1 MGLFHPQKA
10 QPLSSPLPIF
20 KPSDRSLDI
29 DYMRREDVRGGV
41 STGYASLDEYVT
53 VRKGA
58 PIFIAGSP
66 YAGKSTFT
74 KQLLINLSREH
85 GWKHCV
91 YLGEDGSVSELTLD
105 LIEMFTGKPARLHD
119 DSGKE
124 RGDALTEA
132 EFFSAMTWVDDHFCI
147 VDPDA
152 ATADVFT
159 IDIFLG
165 WVRQFEALHGIK
177 FDTTVVD
184 PWNDLSMDLGAKGGR
199 EDLFLADALKTVR
212 DSSRANQ
219 RVDIVVTHI
228 AAPALKHVS
237 DRGRRYAAPAE
248 PYEWAGGQTW
258 HRRAF
263 TMILVYRPPS
273 PDSIRMGKTSLETRT
288 GETWVMIQKVKPK
301 GVGKIGTCRLWY
313 DAKANQYTETAPQ
326 L

>member
-1 MGLFHPQKA
+1 
-10 QPLSSPLPIF
+10 
-20 KPSDRSLDI
+20 
-29 DYMRREDVRGGV
+29 MRREDVRGGV

-159 IDIFLG
+159 IDIFFG
-165 WVRQFEALHGIK
+165 WVRQFEVANGIK

-184 PWNDLSMDLGAKGGR
+184 PWNDLSMDLTAKGGR

-212 DSSRANQ
+212 DSSRSNE

-273 PDSIRMGKTSLETRT
+273 PDSIRMGKNSLETRT

-313 DAKANQYTETAPQ
+313 DEKTNQYSETPPS